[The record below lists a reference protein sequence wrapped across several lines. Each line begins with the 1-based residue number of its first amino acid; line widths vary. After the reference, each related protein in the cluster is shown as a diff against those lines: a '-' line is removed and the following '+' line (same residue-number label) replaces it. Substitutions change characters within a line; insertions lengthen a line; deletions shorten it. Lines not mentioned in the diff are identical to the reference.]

1 MVKVNDTIVCNGQIV
16 LSQLPFS
23 DGQRARVVV
32 TEIGAS
38 ASKIPLSSVRLLLRG
53 KVQRFDDPTAPMIP
67 DDSWEMPD

>member
-1 MVKVNDTIVCNGQIV
+1 V
-16 LSQLPFS
+16 LPQLPFS
-23 DGQRARVVV
+23 DGQRVRVVV

-38 ASKIPLSSVRLLLRG
+38 ASKIPLSSVRQLLRG